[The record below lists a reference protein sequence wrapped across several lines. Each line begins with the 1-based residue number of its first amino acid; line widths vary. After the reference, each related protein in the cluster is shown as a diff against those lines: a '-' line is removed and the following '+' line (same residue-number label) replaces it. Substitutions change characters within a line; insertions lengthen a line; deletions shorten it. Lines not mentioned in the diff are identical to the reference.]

1 MQRRA
6 PAAASGATP
15 IHSSRRPPPWQ
26 HSFQFS
32 PRFRLITLTSLRL
45 PLSGAL
51 IRYPLHFTPFY
62 LSLSLSVCVCLPF
75 SPLFS
80 LSLSVPLIV
89 RGFKRLSIWEQRV
102 SELWFFIPVT
112 ETCWSLLIQ
121 NERVRRFCLFKGGSW
136 KPRRACKAEK
146 VTHDSFCLFI
156 SAGIIF
162 LSTTQHSSN
171 ISIIT

>member
-6 PAAASGATP
+6 PAAASSATP

-62 LSLSLSVCVCLPF
+62 LSLSLCLFVCV
-75 SPLFS
+75 S
-80 LSLSVPLIV
+80 LSLPSSPSPYLSRSLSEDLKGSLFESSECLSFGFSSQWQKPVGASLFRMKEWDVFAFLKGVAGSRVELVKLKKWHTTRSVCSFQ
-89 RGFKRLSIWEQRV
+89 RG
-102 SELWFFIPVT
+102 
-112 ETCWSLLIQ
+112 
-121 NERVRRFCLFKGGSW
+121 
-136 KPRRACKAEK
+136 
-146 VTHDSFCLFI
+146 
-156 SAGIIF
+156 
-162 LSTTQHSSN
+162 
-171 ISIIT
+171 